1 MLKLQGKKQTNLTP
15 TLRDDSDNH
24 EIKNKKKKKK
34 EIAGGLIE
42 KKSYCAATWY
52 YIASCNRD

>member
-24 EIKNKKKKKK
+24 EIKNKKKKK